1 MREIKQ
7 SKKLRNVRYDVRGP
21 ILVEAQR
28 LEALGHKIL
37 KLNIGNPAPFGFE
50 APQAI
55 VADMVH
61 HLPEAQGYS
70 DSRGIFSAR
79 TAVAQYYQ
87 SHGLTGAHVNDIFIG
102 NGVSE
107 LITMVLQTFV
117 DDGNEILVPAP
128 DYPLWT
134 GAVTLTGGTPVHYL
148 CDEQN
153 GWEPDL
159 ADIESKITE
168 NTHGIVVINPNN
180 PTGAVYSEEILKGVV
195 DIARRHDLVIFSD
208 EIYEKILY
216 DGAEHLH
223 TATYAGDD
231 VLCLTFSGL
240 SKAYRVCGY
249 RSGWVMVTGPKHL
262 ASDFLEGLTLMANM
276 RMCANVPAQ
285 HAIQTA
291 LGGYQSIDEY
301 IGPGGRFY
309 EQAMLAHQLLN
320 KIPGVSAVKPRGALY
335 IFARLD
341 PEIYPIKDDQEFVIE
356 LLRAKHLL
364 ITHGTGFNWPDPD
377 HFRVVC
383 LPDVQMLEEAI
394 DRIAD
399 FLAEYRTAAGTDQ
412 LV

>member
-1 MREIKQ
+1 MREIVQ
-7 SKKLRNVRYDVRGP
+7 AKKLQNVRYDVRGP

-28 LEALGHKIL
+28 LEAEGHRIL

-50 APQAI
+50 APTSI
-55 VADMVH
+55 VADIVH
-61 HLPEAQGYS
+61 NLPDAQGYS
-70 DSRGIFSAR
+70 DSRGIYSAR

-87 SHGLTGAHVNDIFIG
+87 SEGLTETSVDDVFIG

-107 LITMVLQTFV
+107 LISMVLQAFL

-134 GAVTLTGGTPVHYL
+134 GAVTLSGGTPVHYR
-148 CDEQN
+148 CDEEN
-153 GWEPDL
+153 GWNPDL

-168 NTHGIVVINPNN
+168 NTHGLVIINPNN
-180 PTGAVYSEEILKGVV
+180 PTGAVYSEEIVKGLV

-208 EIYEKILY
+208 EIYEKILF
-216 DGAEHLH
+216 DDAVHHH

-249 RSGWVMVTGPKHL
+249 RAGWVMISGPKHL
-262 ASDFLEGLTLMANM
+262 AESFLEGLTLLANM

-291 LGGYQSIDEY
+291 LGGYQSISEY

-309 EQAMLAHQLLN
+309 EQSKTAWRLLN
-320 KIPGVSAVKPRGALY
+320 EIEGVSCVEPMGALY
-335 IFARLD
+335 CFPKLD
-341 PEIYPIKDDQEFVIE
+341 TEMFGIEDDEKFVID
-356 LLRAKHLL
+356 LLRAKKLL
-364 ITHGTGFNWPDPD
+364 VTHGTGFNWFEPD
-377 HFRVVC
+377 HFRLVT
-383 LPDVQMLEEAI
+383 LPDVDMLTEAI
-394 DRIAD
+394 ERIAD
-399 FLAEYRTAAGTDQ
+399 FLATLRR
-412 LV
+412 